1 MNFFSIKSDK
11 VSPIEEIPLV
21 SLDSQEATTK
31 ETISSDPFHRKY
43 FNYKSIKLKYRKQIL
58 YTLLGMTAISLISS
72 LTLVVITT
80 LQLVTAKSTGGGTV
94 NKFGVNPVDTSPN
107 NNNNN
112 DVGLSREGTITS
124 QSYYHEMVQDQ
135 EARRSSRKLYELLT
149 DFETAFYDD
158 ENMILG
164 TTLFTQNVYS
174 RQPYV
179 ANGYLGSRL
188 PNIGFGY
195 ALDTLNF
202 WSNESD
208 AYNNGWPLRN
218 RRFAGSFISDFYSLQ
233 VKLNSTNFPELD
245 DIGYSTVIS
254 TIPEWTNL
262 QFSVNDGHNTTWFD
276 PVNVTVDDV
285 FNYNQNLSMK
295 DGIVTTNLDWY
306 DGLINVKSEVW
317 AHRTNHPLGV
327 MSVQISLNTDNIT
340 DSFDGLEVDIW
351 DILDFN
357 TSHRTVLRQ
366 FGTDEKN
373 GAMYMIVEPENVPYS
388 NASIY
393 STFVVTLD
401 NKDLENDI
409 KTNFV
414 KEQGKISQVKTVL
427 LNKNNTRICIEKYT
441 GVMSSEFKT
450 NEQYA
455 HLSTLEVAKNIV
467 SNAKNNYKTLLSGH
481 KRDWYNLYNDAF
493 IEIPSDAL
501 LEMTVRSSL
510 YQLLANTR
518 KYNVSERGLPVGV
531 SGLSS
536 DSYGGMVFWDS
547 DIWMSPALLPFFPEI
562 SKNINNYRNSTH
574 HQAVLNAQQYGMPG
588 SVYPWTSGRF
598 ANCTSTGPCVDY
610 EYHINVDVALASLS
624 IYMNGAEGIDDEYLR
639 YTTWPMVRDSAE
651 FFTAFV
657 KYNATLDAYE
667 THNLTDPDEFADHI
681 NNGAFTNAGI
691 KTLMKWATDIAN
703 HLGENVD
710 PKWMDISNK
719 IFIPRSDSNITLEY
733 SGMNSSIEI
742 KQADVTLM
750 VYPLGYINDETILNN
765 AIKDLYYYSERQS
778 ASGPAMTYPVFVA
791 AAAGLLNHGSSSQS
805 YLYKSALPYL
815 RQPFAQFSEQ
825 SDDNYLTNGLTQ
837 PAFPFLTANGGFLQ
851 SILFGLTGIRYS
863 YDVDPQTKK
872 MSRLLR
878 FNPIQ
883 LPLLPGG
890 IAIRN
895 FKYMNQVFDIII
907 DDVNGTI
914 VHKSGNESVRILIPN
929 RDLIHDRDINIYRGE
944 NKSASAPD
952 GLHRRDEMQYE
963 RDANGKIQGT
973 FYILHPGEEFV
984 IPLFKPELNIANNI
998 AENQQITNLTAGVA
1012 GDVGFSAL
1020 DGNNYT
1026 HWQPELKNKT
1036 GRLLIDL
1043 GAGNEKEITG
1053 GMVLWGQRPAK
1064 NFTISIL
1071 PHSEVIEQ
1079 IFANVTNILANVP
1092 KRDYEKTIKQL
1103 LTNITVF
1110 EDDNTKCMTDVL
1122 TVLNWKTG
1130 ELDDIIREMPDIGIF
1145 HENFVSIADNV
1156 PVEPSEPYF
1165 DEIYKQSLIELLP
1178 SNRTAF
1184 TIDYNSVNFTNT
1196 LRCFKSQK
1204 TEKEMRQARYIVF
1217 SVDGTF
1223 DDDSDPKGATI
1234 KEIALYGE

>member
-1 MNFFSIKSDK
+1 MNFFNINKEKASA
-11 VSPIEEIPLV
+11 IEEIPLV
-21 SLDSQEATTK
+21 SLSSQELRNK
-31 ETISSDPFHRKY
+31 ETGNSKTNYSKY
-43 FNYKSIKLKYRKQIL
+43 FKHKFDKLKPKSIYIL
-58 YTLLGMTAISLISS
+58 YLLLGMASISLISS
-72 LTLVVITT
+72 LIFVIVTT
-80 LQLVTAKSTGGGTV
+80 VQFINAKST
-94 NKFGVNPVDTSPN
+94 
-107 NNNNN
+107 NN
-112 DVGLSREGTITS
+112 DVSATNNINFDSLDSNSVHIDRSKEGTVTS
-124 QSYYHEMVQDQ
+124 QSYHHEISQNQ

-202 WSNESD
+202 WSNVSD
-208 AYNNGWPLRN
+208 ALNNGWPLRN
-218 RRFAGSFISDFYSLQ
+218 KRYAGSFVSDFYCLQ
-233 VKLNSTNFPELD
+233 PKLNSTNFPELD

-254 TIPEWTNL
+254 SIPEWTNL
-262 QFSVNDGHNTTWFD
+262 QFSVNDGSNTTWFD
-276 PVNVTVDDV
+276 PVNVTVNDV
-285 FNYNQNLSMK
+285 LNYNQNLSMK
-295 DGIVTTNLDWY
+295 DGIVSTNLDWY
-306 DGLINVKSEVW
+306 NGLINVKSEVW
-317 AHRTNHPLGV
+317 AHRTIHPLGL
-327 MSVQISLNTDNIT
+327 MSVEISLNVDNIT
-340 DSFDGLEVDIW
+340 DSFEGLEIDIW

-393 STFVVTLD
+393 STFLVSSGEDNQDNDVTTQF
-401 NKDLENDI
+401 I
-409 KTNFV
+409 K
-414 KEQGKISQVKTVL
+414 EEGKISQVKKIM
-427 LNKNNTRICIEKYT
+427 LNQNNTSIYVEKYT

-450 NEQYA
+450 NEQYSN
-455 HLSTLEVAKNIV
+455 LDTLDVIKNIV
-467 SNAKNNYKTLLSGH
+467 LNCKNNYETLLSTH
-481 KRDWYNLYNDAF
+481 KNDWYNMYSDAF
-493 IEIPSDAL
+493 VEIPSDAL

-518 KYNVSERGLPVGV
+518 MYNVSERGLPIGV

-536 DSYGGMVFWDS
+536 DSYGGMVFWDA
-547 DIWMSPALLPFFPEI
+547 DVWMSPALLPFFPEI
-562 SKNINNYRNSTH
+562 SKNINDYRNSTH
-574 HQAVLNAQQYGMPG
+574 HQAQLNAEQYGMPG
-588 SVYPWTSGRF
+588 AVYPWTSGRF

-624 IYMNGAEGIDDEYLR
+624 IYMNGAEGIDDNYLK
-639 YTTWPMVRDSAE
+639 YTTWPMVRDAAE

-657 KYNATLDAYE
+657 KYNNTLGAYE

-691 KTLMKWATDIAN
+691 KNLMKWATDIGN
-703 HLGENVD
+703 HLEEEVD
-710 PKWMDISNK
+710 SRWMEISNN
-719 IFIPRSDSNITLEY
+719 IYIPKSDSNITLEY
-733 SGMNSSIEI
+733 SGMNSSVEI

-750 VYPLGYINDETILNN
+750 VYPLSYINDEAILNN

-805 YLYKSALPYL
+805 YLYKSVLPYL

-825 SDDNYLTNGLTQ
+825 SDDNFLTNGLTQ

-863 YDVDPQTKK
+863 YDVDSQTKK
-872 MSRLLR
+872 MSRVLR

-895 FKYMNQVFDIII
+895 FKYMNQVFDVII

-914 VHKSGNESVRILIPN
+914 VHKSGNASIKILVPN
-929 RDLIHDRDINIYRGE
+929 RELIHDRDINVYRGE
-944 NKSASAPD
+944 NNSASPPD
-952 GLHRRDEMQYE
+952 ELHRRDEIQYE
-963 RDANGKIQGT
+963 RDSNGKVQGT
-973 FYILHPGEEFV
+973 YYTLKPGEEFV
-984 IPLFKPELNIANNI
+984 IPLFKPQLNIAGNI
-998 AENQQITNLTAGVA
+998 AENQQITNLTAGVP

-1026 HWQPELKNKT
+1026 HWQPALKSKT
-1036 GRLLIDL
+1036 GRLLVDL
-1043 GAGNEKEITG
+1043 GANNEKEITS
-1053 GMVLWGQRPAK
+1053 GMILWGQRPAK
-1064 NFTISIL
+1064 NITISIL
-1071 PHSEVIEQ
+1071 PHSEIIEE
-1079 IFANVTNILANVP
+1079 IFSNVTYILENVP
-1092 KRDYEKTIKQL
+1092 KPDYKKTIEQL
-1103 LTNITVF
+1103 LGNITTI
-1110 EDDNTKCMTDVL
+1110 DDENSKCMADIL

-1130 ELDDIIREMPDIGIF
+1130 ELDDIIKEMPDIGIF
-1145 HENFVSIADNV
+1145 HENFVTIVDNLTV
-1156 PVEPSEPYF
+1156 KPSEPDF
-1165 DEIYKQSLIELLP
+1165 EEIYKESLIELLP
-1178 SNRTAF
+1178 SNRTEF
-1184 TIDYNSVNFTNT
+1184 RIDYNNVNFNNT
-1196 LRCFKSQK
+1196 LRCFKSK
-1204 TEKEMRQARYIVF
+1204 KSEKEMRKARYIVV
-1217 SVDGTF
+1217 SIDGTF
-1223 DDDSDPKGATI
+1223 DDDDDPKGATV
-1234 KEIALYGE
+1234 KEIALDGQ